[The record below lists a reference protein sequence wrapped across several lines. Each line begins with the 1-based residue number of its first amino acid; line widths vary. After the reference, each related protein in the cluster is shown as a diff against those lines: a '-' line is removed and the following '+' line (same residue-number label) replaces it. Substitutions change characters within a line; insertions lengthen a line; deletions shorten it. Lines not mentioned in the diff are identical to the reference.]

1 MRRCSE
7 ARGRG
12 LLCCDDRMSAAADR
26 GPAAASRPRRA
37 ALALVL
43 GALVVLVFLPALD
56 CGFVHLDDPQTVPR
70 YGAVM
75 RGLTWDGVRLAFG
88 EQFFGHWVPLTVLS
102 LMLDWQLWGK
112 VAYGHHLT
120 SVLLH
125 ALNAV
130 LVFLLWSR
138 ATRIGEGRAPDG
150 WAAAVALLF
159 ALHPLRVEPVL
170 WLTGRKDLLSAA
182 GTLLALLLYVR
193 WREAPSR
200 GRYAAVTVAFAAA
213 ILGKATAM
221 VVPALMLLL
230 DLWPLGRVVSPGTPW
245 PVGRELVARL
255 RPLLAEKVPWLA
267 MSAAAGVGALLSAR
281 AGAAMAQ
288 LESVPLGERAAT
300 AVVGYETYL
309 RMTFFPAGLAAFYP
323 FPAEG
328 WSTVHVTFAA
338 VLFFAITGAAVVLVR
353 RLPWLT
359 VGWCWWVLCLLPV
372 SGLLQAGE
380 QAAADRYTYLASVGL
395 AVAVVWGLAEAA
407 SKLRAPRLNGALIA
421 QLVAALVACG
431 FATRAQIA
439 TWRDSESVFRRM
451 VEVTAGNHFGH
462 LNLANVLAEQGRLPE
477 AVQHYRRALALRPH
491 LALAW
496 TGLGAAYRRQG
507 VVTSA
512 RSALERALHED
523 PNLAAAH
530 LQLAIVYE
538 EQGALGPA
546 TGHLARVIS
555 LEPRHPQAWQGLAS
569 ILGRPGA
576 AREALPFVAA
586 VARSEPGSTQL
597 QQLLALVRQRA
608 GADASPSR

>member
-1 MRRCSE
+1 
-7 ARGRG
+7 
-12 LLCCDDRMSAAADR
+12 MSAAADRR

-138 ATRIGEGRAPDG
+138 AVRAGEGRARDG

-182 GTLLALLLYVR
+182 GALLALLLYVR

-213 ILGKATAM
+213 ILGKATAL

-230 DLWPLGRVVSPGTPW
+230 DLWPLGRVASPGAQW
-245 PVGRELVARL
+245 PVGRELAARL
-255 RPLLAEKVPWLA
+255 RPLLLEKLPWLA

-300 AVVGYETYL
+300 ALVGYETYL
-309 RMTFFPAGLAAFYP
+309 RMTFAPAGLAAFYP

-328 WSTVHVTFAA
+328 WSTVHVTVAA
-338 VLFFAITGAAVVLVR
+338 LLFLVITAAALALVR

-395 AVAVVWGLAEAA
+395 AIAVFWSLAEAA
-407 SKLRAPRLNGALIA
+407 SKLRERRLSGALLA
-421 QLVAALVACG
+421 QLAAVLVACG

-451 VEVTAGNHFGH
+451 VEVTSGNHFGH
-462 LNLANVLAEQGRLPE
+462 LNLANVLAEQGDCPK
-477 AVQHYRRALALRPH
+477 PSS
-491 LALAW
+491 
-496 TGLGAAYRRQG
+496 T
-507 VVTSA
+507 TSA
-512 RSALERALHED
+512 RSACARISLSPGPVSAPPTAARATPPAPAGRSSAPSKRTRTSPPPTCSSPSSTKSRTRWGPPPATSRASSRSSPATHR
-523 PNLAAAH
+523 PGKGWRRSSAAPV
-530 LQLAIVYE
+530 QLARRCRSSPPWR
-538 EQGALGPA
+538 A
-546 TGHLARVIS
+546 
-555 LEPRHPQAWQGLAS
+555 AS
-569 ILGRPGA
+569 R
-576 AREALPFVAA
+576 
-586 VARSEPGSTQL
+586 ARSSSSSCWSSSASARAP
-597 QQLLALVRQRA
+597 VRLFRA
-608 GADASPSR
+608 NARTLRGPCPR